1 MQAFPTDRA
10 VRGRFISLLHRM
22 VECLGAVA
30 LPFLPASLQV
40 ENLIRSEMKRKS
52 RFQLRT
58 KPHLLKN
65 PRFAQISQVVSFS
78 RHFEDG
84 FY

>member
-1 MQAFPTDRA
+1 MLVAVQAFPTDRA

-40 ENLIRSEMKRKS
+40 RETIASER
-52 RFQLRT
+52 
-58 KPHLLKN
+58 
-65 PRFAQISQVVSFS
+65 
-78 RHFEDG
+78 
-84 FY
+84 